1 MLTYL
6 LKIKSQIKYVNNF
19 INTCSFKLVL
29 ALILLPTRI
38 SKTPT
43 LTDNIFS
50 NSTSLEQ
57 TESGNVTSRYSDHL
71 AEFNFLSDFLSEIPV
86 KV

>member
-57 TESGNVTSRYSDHL
+57 TESGNVT
-71 AEFNFLSDFLSEIPV
+71 
-86 KV
+86 

>member
-19 INTCSFKLVL
+19 INTCSFNLVL

-38 SKTPT
+38 SKTST

-57 TESGNVTSRYSDHL
+57 TESGNVTLRCSDHL
-71 AEFNFLSDFLSEIPV
+71 AEFNFLSDFFSKIPV